1 MRKLAVVFG
10 TALAASV
17 VGITGAATSASVTV
31 SAAECYNPGSP
42 SSVVHDNHEAVPA
55 PADGVVHAGEQGACK
70 RGL

>member
-17 VGITGAATSASVTV
+17 VGITGAATSA

>member
-17 VGITGAATSASVTV
+17 VGIAGATGSA

-42 SSVVHDNHEAVPA
+42 SSVLHDNHDAAPA
-55 PADGVVHAGEQGACK
+55 PADGVVHTTEQQACQ

>member
-17 VGITGAATSASVTV
+17 VGITGTTAAASAT
-31 SAAECYNPGSP
+31 ECYNPGSP
-42 SSVVHDNHEAVPA
+42 SSVLHDNHEAAPA
-55 PADGVVHAGEQGACK
+55 PAEGVVHTADQETCN